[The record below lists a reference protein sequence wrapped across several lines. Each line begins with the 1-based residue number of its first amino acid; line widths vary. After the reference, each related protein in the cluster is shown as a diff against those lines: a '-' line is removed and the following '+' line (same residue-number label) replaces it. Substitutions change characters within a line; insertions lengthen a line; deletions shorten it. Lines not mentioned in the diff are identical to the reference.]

1 MADHGHDR
9 PIDPGA
15 AIDLDDAAL
24 EALAESL
31 ASSPPPELRQAVLAA
46 VSRAPQLGEGEISL
60 RRSLRRWRAFG
71 AVGLAAA
78 VLLAVLYASEL
89 GELRVSRSEI
99 DSLVTAQ
106 SELERS
112 RDGMLASL
120 DAQQREYEVLE
131 EALSAQQEV
140 VRILASPRLMTASLA
155 RKRGSTGMARV
166 LFDPITGSVAVV
178 GSGLEP
184 PQAGRVYAIWA
195 IHGDGTP
202 QPAGVLAP
210 SGGRSFAARV
220 REVSEPR
227 DIAEFA
233 ISIEVEGETARP
245 TGPII
250 LAGSVD
256 RPRRPR
262 GPR

>member
-120 DAQQREYEVLE
+120 DVQQREYEVLE

-140 VRILASPRLMTASLA
+140 VRILASSGPSTA
-155 RKRGSTGMARV
+155 
-166 LFDPITGSVAVV
+166 
-178 GSGLEP
+178 
-184 PQAGRVYAIWA
+184 
-195 IHGDGTP
+195 
-202 QPAGVLAP
+202 
-210 SGGRSFAARV
+210 
-220 REVSEPR
+220 
-227 DIAEFA
+227 
-233 ISIEVEGETARP
+233 TARRSRLVCSRLP
-245 TGPII
+245 VVARSR
-250 LAGSVD
+250 LACA
-256 RPRRPR
+256 R
-262 GPR
+262 